1 MMKIQNMAIAAT
13 MSLGLILLGG
23 CQTSQTGSSTHLGP
37 KPGTQTAKHQK
48 KSAQKSSKRTSRI
61 TISPQPRSLSEDGG
75 TFVAILSGR
84 TSAKDPKKSRRKLA
98 LRKSKSKQS
107 SRKSRKGRSSA
118 SRRGRSYDRLIRHHA
133 RANGVPYAL
142 ARAVVQVESG
152 FRASA
157 RGGVGEIGLMQLRKS
172 TARGMGYRGSTRA
185 LYNPETNIKYGMRYL
200 GRAYKLGGRSTCGAI
215 LKYNAGHAARRMNP
229 ISRRYCSKVRRIMRG
244 RV

>member
-1 MMKIQNMAIAAT
+1 MIKFKNVAIAAT
-13 MSLGLILLGG
+13 MSLGLMLIGG
-23 CQTSQTGSSTHLGP
+23 CQTSQTGSSTHLAP
-37 KPGTQTAKHQK
+37 QSAKHQK
-48 KSAQKSSKRTSRI
+48 KSAQKSSRKTN
-61 TISPQPRSLSEDGG
+61 SPQPKSASEDSSTLAG
-75 TFVAILSGR
+75 IISGR
-84 TSAKDPKKSRRKLA
+84 AGSKLSKKSRRKLT
-98 LRKSKSKQS
+98 LRKSKNKKT
-107 SRKSRKGRSSA
+107 SRKSRKGKRSA
-118 SRRGRSYDRLIRHHA
+118 SRRGRSYDRLIRRYA

-157 RGGVGEIGLMQLRKS
+157 RGGVGEIGLMQLRKA

-215 LKYNAGHAARRMNP
+215 LKYNAGHGARRMNP
-229 ISRRYCSKVRRIMRG
+229 ISRRYCGKVRRIMRG

>member
-1 MMKIQNMAIAAT
+1 MKKFQNVVIAAT
-13 MSLGLILLGG
+13 MSLGLMLIGG
-23 CQTSQTGSSTHLGP
+23 CQTSQTGSSTHLGA
-37 KPGTQTAKHQK
+37 QTAKQQK
-48 KSAQKSSKRTSRI
+48 KSQNKNSKRVSRK
-61 TISPQPRSLSEDGG
+61 TISPQPKPIIEGVD
-75 TFVAILSGR
+75 TFVGAILKR
-84 TSAKDPKKSRRKLA
+84 TTSKVSKKSRRKFSSK
-98 LRKSKSKQS
+98 KSKNK
-107 SRKSRKGRSSA
+107 RGYRAKRKGRRVA
-118 SRRGRSYDRLIRHHA
+118 SRRGRSRGRSYDRLIRRYA
-133 RANGVPYAL
+133 RANGVPCKL

-215 LKYNAGHAARRMNP
+215 LKYNAGHGARRMNP
-229 ISRRYCSKVRRIMRG
+229 ISRRYCGKVRRIMRG

>member
-1 MMKIQNMAIAAT
+1 MIKIQNAAIAAT
-13 MSLGLILLGG
+13 MSLGLMLLGG
-23 CQTSQTGSSTHLGP
+23 CQTSQTGSSTSLGAQS
-37 KPGTQTAKHQK
+37 GTQAAKHQK
-48 KSAQKSSKRTSRI
+48 KSKKRTAKH
-61 TISPQPRSLSEDGG
+61 
-75 TFVAILSGR
+75 VAR
-84 TSAKDPKKSRRKLA
+84 KKA
-98 LRKSKSKQS
+98 
-107 SRKSRKGRSSA
+107 KGR
-118 SRRGRSYDRLIRHHA
+118 RSYDRLIRRYA

-142 ARAVVQVESG
+142 ARAVVQVECG
-152 FRASA
+152 LRASA
-157 RGGVGEIGLMQLRKS
+157 WGGVGEIGLMQLRKA